1 MQAVPAQPSQPSP
14 EAANALRLAE
24 LAAMPPVRTSRVPAP
39 LAVEGW
45 YMVQLQRLVRAATQ
59 AMLAELQP
67 ILAEQV
73 AEERMDAGDKPVPI
87 RVLRGLDKLK
97 VKARQTAEGFPA
109 AEVVAQAANKVEVF
123 NGTGIGQ
130 VAKEL
135 GLSVQPLKGA
145 AKLQAARDRFM
156 AENTALIKNIPEDI
170 RERIEQKVRKGV
182 ESGKRWE
189 TIAKD
194 LQAEQGIGE
203 RRARLIARDQVN
215 KYNGALTEAR
225 MTKLGITHYRWQG
238 AMDQRERPTHVALQG
253 LVFAWDKPPP
263 EGHPGH
269 PIQCRCVA
277 IPVVSDKEK
286 REAKDMTEEELKAR
300 TAAVTEK
307 YGKGKKAS
315 KAAPAKKAEPA
326 KATAAKPVKAAP
338 AAKATAAKASTAAP
352 VKATTAAQTQAKP
365 AAAAAQAALVQAT
378 PAAAAQAKPAQAK
391 PAAAAPVAQ
400 PKVLAVPKGGM
411 GKVGGTVRK
420 IVRKVGETGA
430 LAHPVIT
437 VPKVITPGIRKNLGD
452 LALPR
457 KHVLDRILKEGGAIE
472 LVDGE
477 VIAAKIAQ
485 DRIAL
490 VPEDAEDIAS
500 SAGISIG
507 NKAAVGTMPGESA
520 SPALHE
526 LGHIHQAVTY
536 FEMPGKLKELA
547 DLTRESLAKG
557 WVARLTR
564 RPEKYYEL
572 NVLPNGKVDLVTA
585 DEEWYAELF
594 ALYHRQPG
602 RLRRVSQKLFD
613 FMDRELAQ

>member
-1 MQAVPAQPSQPSP
+1 
-14 EAANALRLAE
+14 
-24 LAAMPPVRTSRVPAP
+24 MPPVRTSRVPAP

-45 YMVQLQRLVRAATQ
+45 YMVQLQRLVRAATR

-67 ILAEQV
+67 ILAELV

-109 AEVVAQAANKVEVF
+109 AEVVAQAANKVEVI
-123 NGTGIGQ
+123 NSTGIGQ
-130 VAKEL
+130 VAREL

-238 AMDQRERPTHVALQG
+238 AMDQRERPTHVALNG

-286 REAKDMTEEELKAR
+286 AKAQDMTAEQLKAK
-300 TAAVTEK
+300 TAAVTAER
-307 YGKGKKAS
+307 GGPSKKAS
-315 KAAPAKKAEPA
+315 KAAPTKKADPA
-326 KATAAKPVKAAP
+326 KATAAKPGKAAP
-338 AAKATAAKASTAAP
+338 AAKAT
-352 VKATTAAQTQAKP
+352 TAAQAQAKP
-365 AAAAAQAALVQAT
+365 AAAAAQVA
-378 PAAAAQAKPAQAK
+378 PAQAQAK
-391 PAAAAPVAQ
+391 PAAAQAPAQ
-400 PKVLAVPKGGM
+400 QAAIRQADKQIADALGNIDTVQGQRAVREGLRN
-411 GKVGGTVRK
+411 VYT
-420 IVRKVGETGA
+420 A
-430 LAHPVIT
+430 
-437 VPKVITPGIRKNLGD
+437 
-452 LALPR
+452 
-457 KHVLDRILKEGGAIE
+457 EGGAPFDQDLQGGDKLQVGARNAWKDGAMTLAKDTVAGLKRWLSEGIASDIGSFSAVAQVAARGVGITMAEDAYATHGLAVDVVDELASAE
-472 LVDGE
+472 LVSLRYGITLGPTAYHAKA
-477 VIAAKIAQ
+477 VSAIKLLAARANI
-485 DRIAL
+485 
-490 VPEDAEDIAS
+490 
-500 SAGISIG
+500 
-507 NKAAVGTMPGESA
+507 T
-520 SPALHE
+520 
-526 LGHIHQAVTY
+526 
-536 FEMPGKLKELA
+536 ELA
-547 DLTRESLAKG
+547 AQSVFRSAALQMKRADAAGLIRAGQTSAK
-557 WVARLTR
+557 VYFDALEAALRQAARLSQPASAALR
-564 RPEKYYEL
+564 
-572 NVLPNGKVDLVTA
+572 
-585 DEEWYAELF
+585 AELEE
-594 ALYHRQPG
+594 LLGQP
-602 RLRRVSQKLFD
+602 
-613 FMDRELAQ
+613 A

>member
-1 MQAVPAQPSQPSP
+1 
-14 EAANALRLAE
+14 
-24 LAAMPPVRTSRVPAP
+24 MPPVRTSRVPAP

-45 YMVQLQRLVRAATQ
+45 YMVQLLRLVRAVSA
-59 AMLAELQP
+59 ALRAELLP
-67 ILAEQV
+67 ILAELA

-109 AEVVAQAANKVEVF
+109 AEVVAQAANKVEVI
-123 NGTGIGQ
+123 NSTGIGQ
-130 VAKEL
+130 VAREL

-156 AENTALIKNIPEDI
+156 AENTGLIKNIPEDM

-194 LQAEQGIGE
+194 LQGEQGIGE

-286 REAKDMTEEELKAR
+286 REAKDMTAEQLKAR
-300 TAAVTEK
+300 TAAVTAEK
-307 YGKGKKAS
+307 GGPSKKAS

-326 KATAAKPVKAAP
+326 KAAAAKPVKAAP
-338 AAKATAAKASTAAP
+338 AAKATAAKEPTAAP

-365 AAAAAQAALVQAT
+365 AAAAAQAA
-378 PAAAAQAKPAQAK
+378 PAQAQAGPAATVARATPLPPVVEQLPDGMKDPSSLYPGPTPVDWQYPMPPGPKTDFSHPAITVRQGDRESATVQTHLRAAELLPAGVLNAIKSAGVEIGIGDCTLADTPTFAAVIARFLTPLGAGVVTAYRNKLAKYAGDFMPGGPIIGVGNGYPFESVSVIDHEIAHALDRLVWGKASDTAEWATIYGRWTASDMKAARRHFPYSFSGLAGEHGKAELLAELTARYFKTPAWLIAVDK
-391 PAAAAPVAQ
+391 PA
-400 PKVLAVPKGGM
+400 
-411 GKVGGTVRK
+411 
-420 IVRKVGETGA
+420 
-430 LAHPVIT
+430 
-437 VPKVITPGIRKNLGD
+437 
-452 LALPR
+452 
-457 KHVLDRILKEGGAIE
+457 
-472 LVDGE
+472 
-477 VIAAKIAQ
+477 
-485 DRIAL
+485 
-490 VPEDAEDIAS
+490 
-500 SAGISIG
+500 
-507 NKAAVGTMPGESA
+507 
-520 SPALHE
+520 
-526 LGHIHQAVTY
+526 
-536 FEMPGKLKELA
+536 
-547 DLTRESLAKG
+547 
-557 WVARLTR
+557 
-564 RPEKYYEL
+564 
-572 NVLPNGKVDLVTA
+572 
-585 DEEWYAELF
+585 
-594 ALYHRQPG
+594 
-602 RLRRVSQKLFD
+602 FD
-613 FMDRELAQ
+613 FIERKLQAMLAR